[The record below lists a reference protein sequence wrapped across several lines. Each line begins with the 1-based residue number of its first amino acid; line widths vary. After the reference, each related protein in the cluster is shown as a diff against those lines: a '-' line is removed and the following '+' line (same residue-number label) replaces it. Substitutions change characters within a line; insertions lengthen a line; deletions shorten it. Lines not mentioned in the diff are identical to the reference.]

1 VRKTLIQYISF
12 LTLFFIAANAQAQG
26 FNAQQQASPDIKT
39 ANDVDDLDTLKFMQE
54 QWAPELLQVLG
65 QGPRFLPLSAP
76 IKSDPP
82 PMNSSAETRAELDA
96 LLEMQKNDRTLETV
110 KQILWEAAS
119 KHVALILMAEPT
131 INPMAVIA
139 MQDLIP
145 VTEPDV
151 KYFVMREKAKYMRP
165 RPSILEPDL
174 ELVVDNPGHP
184 AYPSGHATQFY
195 LYAKFLSDIDPE
207 NAEEYM
213 AFGKAVGRR
222 REIAG
227 VHYESDTKAGHVMG
241 EQLYTELMKVP
252 EVQRQL
258 EKAKE
263 EFERMIQ
270 TAARYESGVQDNAAE
285 E

>member
-1 VRKTLIQYISF
+1 MMTKVFY
-12 LTLFFIAANAQAQG
+12 IAALFIFAFTANVHAQG
-26 FNAQQQASPDIKT
+26 FNAEQQVALDIKT

-65 QGPRFLPLSAP
+65 RGPRFLPTSAP

-96 LLEMQKNDRTLETV
+96 LLEMQKKERTYDTV
-110 KQILWEAAS
+110 SQIMWEATS
-119 KHVALILMAEPT
+119 KHVALVFLADPT
-131 INPMAVIA
+131 INPMAIIA
-139 MQDLIP
+139 IQDLIP
-145 VTEPDV
+145 TVDGDV
-151 KYFVMREKAKYMRP
+151 LYFVLREKAKYMRP
-165 RPSILEPDL
+165 RPSILEPEL
-174 ELVVDNPGHP
+174 ELVLDNPGHP

-195 LYAKFLSDIDPE
+195 FYAKILGDIDPD
-207 NAEEYM
+207 NAEQYM

-227 VHYESDTKAGHVMG
+227 VHYESDSKAGHALA

-252 EVQRQL
+252 KVQRQL

-263 EFERMIQ
+263 EFKRMTE
-270 TAARYESGVQDNAAE
+270 TAARYKDGAQDNTE
-285 E
+285 